1 MDASN
6 RDKGQSH
13 VISKIPIYEQ
23 KNMKQKSIKLWN
35 DPVVSLNCLI

>member
-6 RDKGQSH
+6 RATGQCH

-35 DPVVSLNCLI
+35 DPAVSLNPLI